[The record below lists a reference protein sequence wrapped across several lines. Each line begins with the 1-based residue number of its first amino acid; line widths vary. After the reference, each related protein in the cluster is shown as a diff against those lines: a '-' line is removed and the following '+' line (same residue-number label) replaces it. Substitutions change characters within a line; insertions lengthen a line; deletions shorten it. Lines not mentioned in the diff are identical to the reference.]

1 MPTPAPVPSP
11 RRPGRPPAAA
21 QNESVRDRLL
31 DAATALAI
39 EQGFDTCGL
48 REIAGKAGVS
58 SGMVAYYFGDRRGL
72 NEAIFARAL
81 DRAGAQFQSLLA
93 EGQHDL
99 DTLDAFIR
107 LHGSILAADPWIPQF
122 IAQEVLSGERHK
134 RDHFADRVGGGPL
147 RMLVDWIESATKRG
161 ELRCDLD
168 PRLSALS
175 IASVMAFPYLI
186 LPVIGE
192 AFGLTLEELTPERL
206 IEHNRTLLNFGL
218 RARMDEPQ

>member
-1 MPTPAPVPSP
+1 MSTLPPISSP

-21 QNESVRDRLL
+21 QNGSVRDRLL

-48 REIAGKAGVS
+48 REIAGRAGVS

-72 NEAIFARAL
+72 NEAMFARAL

-122 IAQEVLSGERHK
+122 IAQEVLSGERRK
-134 RDHFADRVGGGPL
+134 RDHFADRPL

-218 RARMDEPQ
+218 RDRMDEPQ